1 MAKTRLSFASS
12 GAADL
17 LVLYIP
23 SHDRDEQPIDQDTW
37 VSKAL
42 TFLGDTFHGAT
53 AFPKARGV
61 WRDDERG
68 GRLVFDEPVI
78 VQCYTSLKLL
88 GSKADE
94 LRDFLIQMGR
104 ETRQGAVGFV
114 INREF
119 FEIPFPLE
127 E

>member
-1 MAKTRLSFASS
+1 MAKLRFSFASS

-17 LVLYIP
+17 LVHYIP
-23 SHDRDEQPIDQDTW
+23 SHDRDKQPIDQDKW
-37 VSKAL
+37 VTKAL
-42 TFLGDTFHGAT
+42 DFLGRTFHGAT

-61 WRDDERG
+61 WRDDEQG
-68 GRLVFDEPVI
+68 GRLIFDEPVI
-78 VQCYTSLKLL
+78 VQCYTKLKLL
-88 GSKADE
+88 ESKSDE
-94 LRDFLIQMGR
+94 LGEFLMEMGR